1 MGLRPFGPPGVRSL
15 PATNPPDIR
24 RSQVATLYAT
34 LRGSYLRPMAELLDA
49 GLQADRARLE
59 EIIKRLH
66 ELTIRI
72 GHEEMAATVS
82 DLRNR
87 IFEPFMFVIVGE
99 VKAGKSSF
107 VNALLATGEE
117 IAKAAPQPMTDT
129 IQQII
134 YGEERR
140 EVTVNPY
147 LKKVFLP
154 VEILREIAIVDTPG
168 TNTIVEHHQE
178 ITEQFIPAS
187 DLIVFVFE
195 AKNPYRQ
202 SAWDFFK
209 YIHGDWRK
217 KTIFVLQQK
226 DLATEQEL
234 TVNLEGVADKAH
246 KEGIEHPRVFAVS
259 AKLEQE
265 GMYGSGFDTLRQYI
279 ADNITGG
286 KAPRL
291 KLTNSVVTA
300 QTVNERIFDGL
311 QLRRSQFE
319 ADTHFRDD
327 IQETLDQQVAQSNK
341 QVDLMVENLLH
352 TYDNITRNKL
362 EELRSGLTMFGL
374 IKRSVASTFGSTP
387 GAKEWLEQLA
397 ADLETD
403 LNEKLRARLNDNVVD
418 LAESIQQMVKTIDL
432 KIRGSETIL
441 SNDHEIFSSIAERR
455 ENVLRDLQDQFNR
468 FVSQTENFTDESLF
482 ADRDNLAPN
491 LAAGGG
497 IAALGVILMA
507 MSTLPVIDV
516 TGGVLTTI
524 GVIFA
529 GFSTRS
535 KRRRIVESFEQEIE
549 KGRVKLATELE
560 EKLKSYITTLR
571 KRIEANFSRFDEML
585 DRERKNLLIL
595 EGTHQEVAQ
604 ELEQLAGEL

>member
-1 MGLRPFGPPGVRSL
+1 
-15 PATNPPDIR
+15 
-24 RSQVATLYAT
+24 
-34 LRGSYLRPMAELLDA
+34 MANLIDA

-72 GHEEMAATVS
+72 GHEEMARTVS

-129 IQQII
+129 IQQIL

-202 SAWDFFK
+202 SAWDFFQ

-217 KTIFVLQQK
+217 KTIFVLQQS
-226 DLATEQEL
+226 DLATPQEL
-234 TVNLEGVADKAH
+234 EVNLAGVAEKARQ
-246 KEGIEHPRVFAVS
+246 EGIAEPRVFAVS
-259 AKLEQE
+259 ARDEQLGQE
-265 GMYGSGFDTLRQYI
+265 DTGFAPLRQFI

-286 KAPRL
+286 RAPRL
-291 KLTNSVVTA
+291 KLNNSILTA
-300 QTVNERIFDGL
+300 STINEKIADGL
-311 QLRRSQFE
+311 LLRRRQFD
-319 ADTHFRDD
+319 ADTAFRTD
-327 IQETLDQQVAQSNK
+327 IQTTLDEQVAQSNK
-341 QVDLMVENLLH
+341 QVDLMVENLLL
-352 TYDNITRNKL
+352 TYDGITRAKL
-362 EELRSGLTMFGL
+362 SELESGLSMFGL
-374 IKRSVASTFGSTP
+374 VKRSIASTFGSTP
-387 GAKEWLEQLA
+387 GPKEWLENLA
-397 ADLETD
+397 RDLETD
-403 LNEKLRARLNDNVVD
+403 LNEKLRARLNENVVD
-418 LAESIQQMVKTIDL
+418 LAETIQQMVKTIDL
-432 KIRGSETIL
+432 KIRGSQTIL

-468 FVSQTENFTDESLF
+468 FVGKTESFTDESLF
-482 ADRDNLAPN
+482 ADRDSIAPN

-497 IAALGVILMA
+497 MAALGVILMA
-507 MSTLPVIDV
+507 LSTLPVVDV

-529 GFSTRS
+529 GFSTRG
-535 KRRRIVESFEQEIE
+535 KRKRIVQGFEREVTE
-549 KGRVKLATELE
+549 GRARLAGELE
-560 EKLKSYITTLR
+560 EKLKVYIGTLR
-571 KRIEANFSRFDEML
+571 RRIEANFSRFDEML
-585 DRERKNLLIL
+585 DREEKNLLIL
-595 EGTHQEVAQ
+595 EGTHREVRE
-604 ELEQLAGEL
+604 ELDRLSGDLNV

>member
-1 MGLRPFGPPGVRSL
+1 MS
-15 PATNPPDIR
+15 N
-24 RSQVATLYAT
+24 
-34 LRGSYLRPMAELLDA
+34 LLDA
-49 GLQADRARLE
+49 SLQADRARLE

-72 GHEEMAATVS
+72 GNDDMATTVS

-147 LKKVFLP
+147 LKKIFLP

-226 DLATEQEL
+226 DLATEDEL
-234 TVNLEGVADKAH
+234 SVNLEGVAEKARQ
-246 KEGIEHPRVFAVS
+246 EGIVQPRVFAVS

-265 GMYGSGFDTLRQYI
+265 GMYGSGFDPLRQYI
-279 ADNITGG
+279 ADHITGG
-286 KAPRL
+286 QAPRL
-291 KLTNSVVTA
+291 KLGNSVLTA
-300 QTVNERIFDGL
+300 QTINGRIAEGL
-311 QLRRSQFE
+311 ALRRRQFA
-319 ADTHFRDD
+319 ADTEFRRE
-327 IQETLDQQVAQSNK
+327 IQTTLDEQVAQSNK

-352 TYDNITRNKL
+352 TYDNITRAKL

-374 IKRSVASTFGSTP
+374 VKRSLASTFTSTP

-397 ADLETD
+397 RSLETD
-403 LNEKLRARLNDNVVD
+403 LNEKLRARLNDHVVD

-432 KIRGSETIL
+432 KIRGSQTIL
-441 SNDHEIFSSIAERR
+441 SNDHELFSNIAERR

-468 FVSQTENFTDESLF
+468 FVERTESFTDEALF
-482 ADRDNLAPN
+482 ADRENLAPN

-497 IAALGVILMA
+497 MAALGVILMA
-507 MSTLPVIDV
+507 LSTLPVMDV
-516 TGGVLTTI
+516 TGGILTTV

-529 GFSTRS
+529 GFSTRG
-535 KRRRIVESFEQEIE
+535 KRRRIVEGFEHEITT
-549 KGRVKLATELE
+549 GRLRLREELDD
-560 EKLKSYITTLR
+560 KLKTYITTLR
-571 KRIEANFSRFDEML
+571 KRIESNFARFDEML
-585 DRERKNLLIL
+585 EREQQNLLIL
-595 EGTHQEVAQ
+595 EGSHHEIGAD
-604 ELEQLAGEL
+604 LDQLAGPA